1 MVNESTGNELAIE
14 VRGLTKKYG
23 ELVAVDEISFEV
35 MKGEFFGFLGP
46 NGAGKTTTIRML
58 AGIISKSDGEARVMG
73 YIAGS
78 IEAKQLSGV
87 VPEQSNVYM
96 DLTAWRNLMLT
107 AELYRVPSSEAK
119 SRAENLLRQL
129 GLYERKDSR
138 AKEYS
143 MGMRK
148 RLLLALALINDP
160 EIVFLDEP
168 TSGLD
173 VQSARFIRWL
183 LRDFGK
189 RGKTFFLTTH
199 NMTEAAEMCNRLAII
214 NKGKLVA
221 LDTPE
226 NLRFT
231 GIKASLIDVSFD
243 KPVSVNALNGIS
255 GVIRVGS
262 AQAIDTAERMKVMA
276 AMGGT
281 GLGRM
286 GPRMREAG
294 MAGGQGGPGMT
305 GRQGT
310 GMLQAEPAE
319 VGEKKPPS
327 NRFRLH
333 TEDTGEVITSLVDFS
348 RANSLKMNIL
358 NVNPPSLED
367 AFVMLTGGA
376 KREK

>member
-1 MVNESTGNELAIE
+1 MVKESNGNVPAIE
-14 VRGLTKKYG
+14 VNDLTKKYG
-23 ELVAVDEISFEV
+23 ELVAVNDISFEV

-58 AGIISKSDGEARVMG
+58 TGIISNSGGEARVMG
-73 YIAGS
+73 YPAGS

-107 AELYRVPSSEAK
+107 AELYRLAK
-119 SRAENLLRQL
+119 DKAKVRAESLLKQL
-129 GLYERKDSR
+129 GLYERKDSP

-148 RLLLALALINDP
+148 RLLLAVALISDP
-160 EIVFLDEP
+160 QIIFLDEP

-173 VQSARFIRWL
+173 VQSTRFIRGL
-183 LRDFGK
+183 LGEFR
-189 RGKTFFLTTH
+189 REGKTFFLTTH
-199 NMTEAAEMCNRLAII
+199 NMNEAAEMCDRVGII
-214 NKGKLVA
+214 NRGKLVA

-226 NLRFT
+226 NLRIT
-231 GIKASLIDVSFD
+231 AGKVSLIDISFD
-243 KPVSVNALNGIS
+243 KPVSVEALKEVS
-255 GVIRVGS
+255 GVIRIES
-262 AQAIDTAERMKVMA
+262 SQAIETAERMKAMA
-276 AMGGT
+276 AMGGM

-286 GPRMREAG
+286 GPGMR
-294 MAGGQGGPGMT
+294 GPGMG
-305 GRQGT
+305 GRP
-310 GMLQAEPAE
+310 GMGILQAEPAE
-319 VGEKKPPS
+319 AGEKKPPS

-367 AFVMLTGGA
+367 AFVMLTGEA